1 MIEYS
6 KIDSDIVVQIIDD
19 DKIIRSMLTKV
30 LNKSGYQVIVSDNG
44 PNGIKQ
50 YKQEKPDIILLDV
63 LMPGMTGYEVCMELR
78 KPSIDPALPILMLT
92 GLDDMDS
99 INEAFR
105 VGATD
110 FVTKPIN
117 LALLG
122 QRVKYAL
129 KGKKMYDE
137 VQQKTNELAAIL
149 DSASDG
155 ILSVDDNY
163 SILDINRAGEI
174 LFQSPKESMLGKN
187 LLEYIMGL
195 EKLNCDDL
203 HSVQLAGKR
212 ANGDIFPI
220 EVSVSLITQSNKTF
234 KSIFVHDLTER
245 VKIER
250 MKGEFIQTVSHELR
264 TPITAIKG
272 AVGIL
277 NSGVLGEVSPDA
289 EELVRISERACTRLE
304 SLVDD
309 ILDVTTLED
318 PLEELNYTEI
328 VLSDVVNKI
337 TSSYLRVAEDRQIK
351 IEYNDEPDV
360 KIHTD
365 ENRLSGVFR
374 HLLSNAIKFSNRNS
388 VVEIRVQQ
396 CDSGVKITLINQGAV
411 IPEGSYKKVFE
422 KFYQEDNS
430 STRNEG
436 GTGLG
441 LYIVKTAIEKLQGHV
456 DVNSTLENGTAFS
469 LFLPRINWVNPD
481 VS

>member
-1 MIEYS
+1 MEHSRIN
-6 KIDSDIVVQIIDD
+6 SDIVVQIIDD

-30 LNKSGYQVIVSDNG
+30 LNKIGYQVIASDNG

-50 YKQEKPDIILLDV
+50 YKQKNPDIILLDV
-63 LMPGMTGYEVCMELR
+63 LMPGMTGYEVCRELR
-78 KPSIDPALPILMLT
+78 KPTIDPALPILMLT

-110 FVTKPIN
+110 FITKPIN

-129 KGKKMYDE
+129 KGRKMYDE
-137 VQQKTNELAAIL
+137 VHKKTNELTAIL

-163 SILDINRAGEI
+163 SILDINRAGEA

-187 LLEYIMGL
+187 LLECIVGL
-195 EKLNCDDL
+195 DKLKCDEL
-203 HSVQLAGKR
+203 HSAQLTGKR
-212 ANGDIFPI
+212 ENGDTFPI
-220 EVSVSLITQSNKTF
+220 EVSVSLITQSDKTF

-277 NSGVLGEVSPDA
+277 NSGILGELAPDI
-289 EELVRISERACTRLE
+289 EELVGIPERACTRLE
-304 SLVDD
+304 SLVNN

-318 PLEELNYTEI
+318 PLEELNFTEI
-328 VLSDVVNKI
+328 ALSDIVNKV
-337 TSSYLRVAEDRQIK
+337 TSSYLCAAEDRKIK
-351 IEYNDEPDV
+351 IEYNDESDV
-360 KIHTD
+360 RICTD
-365 ENRLSGVFR
+365 ENRLSGAFG
-374 HLLSNAIKFSNRNS
+374 HLLSNAIKFSNTNS
-388 VVEIRVQQ
+388 IVEFKVQES
-396 CDSGVKITLINQGAV
+396 DSGIKITLINQGTE
-411 IPEGSYKKVFE
+411 IPEDSYERVFE
-422 KFYQEDNS
+422 KFYQVNNS
-430 STRNEG
+430 STRKEG
-436 GTGLG
+436 GAGLG
-441 LYIVKTAIEKLQGHV
+441 LYIVKTTIEKLQGHV
-456 DVNSTLENGTAFS
+456 KVNSTPKDGTRFTI
-469 LFLPRINWVNPD
+469 FLPRLNWNTPNL
-481 VS
+481 S